1 MEKLITDYEVQLV
14 EPGCAPGSARYG
26 ILINTPNDISPA
38 FPYLNA
44 LWENAWYDH
53 PNEILILRERGQAY
67 AFRAHEIRIAPAN
80 DPVKPWQLAE
90 EIVGRV
96 NSVWQKRSEITP
108 RFTER
113 KQAKVIDIYKLLPKT
128 NCKKCGYP
136 TCLAFAA
143 ALRSG
148 EARLEQCLP
157 LLAEQKEKLLA
168 LVSSE

>member
-26 ILINTPNDISPA
+26 ILINTPNDISPV

-44 LWENAWYDH
+44 VWENASYDH
-53 PNEILILRERGQAY
+53 ANEILILRERDQAY
-67 AFRAHEIRIAPAN
+67 AFRAHEIRIAPASN
-80 DPVKPWQLAE
+80 PVKPGQLAD
-90 EIVGRV
+90 EIVGRI
-96 NSVWQKRSEITP
+96 NGVWQKRSEITP

-128 NCKKCGYP
+128 NCRQCGYP

-168 LVSSE
+168 LVSAE